1 MNTTDTLSVTIII
14 HASAEHVFTK
24 LTDWPAQSEWM
35 IGTKVHATE
44 QEGKGINGKL
54 SAFTGIGRVGFID
67 TMTITAWEP
76 PYICSVIHTGRVVRG
91 DGDFIIKSIN
101 VGSSTFTWSE
111 RIIVPFGVFGR
122 VAWVGLKPLARWG
135 LRYSV
140 KRFSK
145 WATIISK

>member
-1 MNTTDTLSVTIII
+1 MNITDTLLVTITI
-14 HASAEHVFTK
+14 HASAEHVFAK

-35 IGTKVHATE
+35 LGTKVRATE
-44 QEGKGINGKL
+44 QEGKGVNGKL

-76 PYICSVIHTGRVVRG
+76 PFICSVVHTGRVVRG
-91 DGDFIIKSIN
+91 DGDFIIKSIDEA
-101 VGSSTFTWSE
+101 SSTFTWSE
-111 RIIVPFGVFGR
+111 QIIIPFGVFGR
-122 VAWVGLKPLARWG
+122 VAWVGLRPIARWG

-140 KRFSK
+140 QRFST